1 MKKLYLT
8 FLLLIF
14 GLLAQAQNQN
24 ISVADFHY
32 AEGDLTARTYGTS
45 VEDQNG
51 RTCALIKVETTE
63 KGLWTFDVGM
73 MGVTKTEMQN
83 AAHSAEI
90 WVWVPFG
97 VTWISIQHDQLGKM
111 NRYYFPCSINE
122 GETYIMKLTTG
133 KVIIH
138 LEETI
143 DQQFLVFNVTP
154 KDAIVTVDG
163 EPWPVND
170 GRAEKMVK
178 MGKHDYRIE
187 AQDYHTDVG
196 RVEVNDPNNKVE
208 RNITLKPAFGY
219 LKVEGDNALLS
230 QATVYVDK
238 ANGSAALKNGMKLG
252 SGEHT
257 VRIIHSKYK
266 PYERTVT
273 ISDGEINTLTVNL
286 NANFS
291 TVTLKVD
298 DDAEIYVNGE
308 RKGMRSWTG
317 DLETGSYLMECR
329 KLHHRNSQLQKTI
342 TENMSG
348 EVITLDPPTPING
361 RMVVSS
367 VPSGAKILI
376 DGKQVGET
384 PMQLPTIL
392 IGEHT
397 LRLEKEGCASLA
409 KTITIE
415 EGKTL
420 TLNETL
426 DTGRSIVV
434 KTDRSGDKIYVDGDF
449 VGETPRETPL
459 GFGHHTIRVVR
470 NGVKVEK
477 EVDVM
482 ESTRNGLDLVFE
494 FGRLITISTD
504 QNGDVV
510 LVDGERVGT
519 SPVSVDLP
527 EGRHSIHAQRDKKYA
542 DKDIEVLKE
551 GGENAHRLV
560 LHGETISH
568 FVQNGVTFVTLNA
581 TYDFVATPSFGFCV
595 GSVKRWGW
603 FVTAMSN
610 FQFDAMKYSKVTDAN
625 GLVEGT
631 YPSLTG
637 SALHTRI
644 SVMGGLVYHIDGPV
658 YIRLGA
664 GYGSS
669 ITSQRSMDGNMV
681 RISNYTFEGVDTTA
695 GFQLNLKGFTL
706 TADAVTTNFKTLEA
720 KIGLGYCWKRK

>member
-1 MKKLYLT
+1 MKKLCITLI
-8 FLLLIF
+8 LLAF
-14 GLLAQAQNQN
+14 GLMTQAQN
-24 ISVADFHY
+24 ISVKDFYY
-32 AEGDLTARTYGTS
+32 AENDLTARTHGTS

-51 RTCALIKVETTE
+51 YLCALIKVETTE
-63 KGLWTFDVGM
+63 KGMWAFDVGM

-83 AAHSAEI
+83 AAHPAEI
-90 WVWVPFG
+90 WVYVPFG
-97 VTWISIQHDQLGKM
+97 VLWMSIQHEQLGKLD
-111 NRYYFPCSINE
+111 RYRFPCSIE
-122 GETYIMKLTTG
+122 KGCTYVMKLTTA

-273 ISDGEINTLTVNL
+273 ISDGETNTLTVNL

-317 DLETGSYLMECR
+317 DLEAGSYLMECR
-329 KLHHRNSQLQKTI
+329 KLHYRNSQLQKTI

-361 RMVVSS
+361 RIVISS
-367 VPSGAKILI
+367 VPSGAKILV

-397 LRLEKEGCASLA
+397 LRLEKEGCAPLS
-409 KTITIE
+409 KTFTIE

-477 EVDVM
+477 EVDIM

-494 FGRLITISTD
+494 FGRFITISTD

-519 SPVSVDLP
+519 SPVNVDLP

-551 GGENAHRLV
+551 GGETSHSLV
-560 LHGETISH
+560 LHGETIGD
-568 FVQNGVTFVTLNA
+568 FVKNGVNFVTLDGA
-581 TYDFVATPSFGFCV
+581 YSTAPQFSFGATF
-595 GSVKRWGW
+595 GSVKRIGW
-603 FVTAMSN
+603 FVTAASN
-610 FQFDAMKYSKVTDAN
+610 FNFAAMNSSATAGSD
-625 GLVEGT
+625 GLVEGE
-631 YPSLTG
+631 YYYDYTG
-637 SALHTRI
+637 ESCSTRLSAMAGMVVR
-644 SVMGGLVYHIDGPV
+644 VDGPF
-658 YIRLGA
+658 YLKIGA
-664 GYGSS
+664 GYGSRVKS
-669 ITSQRSMDGNMV
+669 WYTTSGSLV
-681 RISNYTFEGVDTTA
+681 KISDDSFSGIDATA
-695 GFQLNLKGFTL
+695 GILFNLKGFSFSIE
-706 TADAVTTNFKTLEA
+706 AVTTNFKTVEA

>member
-97 VTWISIQHDQLGKM
+97 VTWISIQHDKLGKM
-111 NRYYFPCSINE
+111 NRYYFPCSIDE
-122 GETYIMKLTTG
+122 GNTYIMKLTTA
-133 KVIIH
+133 KINVI
-138 LEETI
+138 LEKTI

-163 EPWPVND
+163 EPLPVND
-170 GRAEKMVK
+170 GRAEKRVK
-178 MGKHDYRIE
+178 IGKHDYRIE
-187 AQDYHTDVG
+187 AQDYHTEVG
-196 RVEVNDPNNKVE
+196 KVEVGPNNREEKTIV
-208 RNITLKPAFGY
+208 LKPAFGY
-219 LKVEGDNALLS
+219 LKIEGNSNLLS

-238 ANGSAALKNGMKLG
+238 ANGAEALKNGMKLG
-252 SGEHT
+252 SGQHT
-257 VRIIHSKYK
+257 VRVIHSKYK

-273 ISDGEINTLTVNL
+273 ISDGETSSLTVNL
-286 NANFS
+286 DANFS
-291 TVTLKVD
+291 TVTLRVD

-308 RKGMRSWTG
+308 RVGERSWTG
-317 DLETGSYLMECR
+317 DLEAGDYLIECR
-329 KLHHRNSQLQKTI
+329 KQNHRNSQLQKTI
-342 TENMSG
+342 TDNMSG
-348 EVITLDPPTPING
+348 AVVQLVPPAPING
-361 RMVVSS
+361 RLVVSS

-376 DGKQVGET
+376 DGKEMGDT
-384 PMQLPTIL
+384 PMQLLAIL
-392 IGEHT
+392 IGNHT
-397 LRLEKEGCASLA
+397 LRLEKEGCAPLA

-426 DTGRSIVV
+426 DTGRSVVV

-477 EVDVM
+477 EVDIK

-494 FGRLITISTD
+494 FGRLITIRTD
-504 QNGDVV
+504 HDGDVV
-510 LVDGERVGT
+510 MVDGNRVGY
-519 SPVSVDLP
+519 SPVNVDLP
-527 EGRHSIHAQRDKKYA
+527 EGRHNIRAERDKKYD
-542 DKDIEVLKE
+542 DKDIEVQKE
-551 GGENAHRLV
+551 GGETDYYLV
-560 LHGETISH
+560 LHGETASD
-568 FVQNGVTFVTLNA
+568 FVKNGVNFVTLNGA
-581 TYDFVATPSFGFCV
+581 YDFDATPSYGFCV
-595 GSVKRWGW
+595 GSVKTFGW

-610 FQFDAMKYSKVTDAN
+610 FQFDAMKYNKVTDAN
-625 GLVEGT
+625 GLVEGS
-631 YPSLTG
+631 YPSYTG
-637 SALHTRI
+637 SPLHTRI

-664 GYGSS
+664 GYGSN
-669 ITSQRSMDGNMV
+669 ITSQKSADGNMV
-681 RISNYTFEGVDTTA
+681 RISNYSYEGVDATA
-695 GFQLNLKGFTL
+695 GLQLNLKGFTL
-706 TADAVTTNFKTLEA
+706 TADAVTTNFKTIEA
-720 KIGLGYCWKRK
+720 KIGLGYCWKR